1 MSYRQ
6 LHSLE
11 ERKREASQIKKKY
24 PYSILC
30 VVEKDKKANI
40 KGFKCKKI
48 LVPFHFEILQLQW
61 VIRHELKLKKQES
74 ILFFVNN
81 ILLSGFRDINSV
93 YDQYRDEDGFLYIV
107 YTNENTFG

>member
-11 ERKREASQIKKKY
+11 ERKREASQI
-24 PYSILC
+24 
-30 VVEKDKKANI
+30 KDKKANI

-48 LVPFHFEILQLQW
+48 LVPFHFEICKFRQAHKKL
-61 VIRHELKLKKQES
+61 IHELKLKKQES